1 MNAQPGFTASNLL
14 VSVAAFIVIVAG
26 MKAAASLLV
35 PFLLAVFIAIL
46 IASPFS
52 WLQDKG
58 LPAGVALLAVLGLLV
73 FGLLLVG
80 TKMPVMFTARL
91 DATLQIWRMLLKVA
105 GE

>member
-1 MNAQPGFTASNLL
+1 MNAQPGFSASNLL
-14 VSVAAFIVIVAG
+14 VSVAAFIIIVAG

-58 LPAGVALLAVLGLLV
+58 LPAGVALLAVLGCAGV
-73 FGLLLVG
+73 RV
-80 TKMPVMFTARL
+80 
-91 DATLQIWRMLLKVA
+91 VA
-105 GE
+105 GRHLDWRFSR